1 MRAER
6 EKRKLTNQGVKA
18 KIKCTA
24 FASEFL
30 TDAKNRLNAKIEEI
44 EARILYLL
52 ARESKLNALNQLGA
66 EIEREVN
73 ALENMFP

>member
-1 MRAER
+1 MNKMENGSMRAER
-6 EKRKLTNQGVKA
+6 EKQS
-18 KIKCTA
+18 TA